1 MSRIISISRRT
12 DIPAF
17 YGSWFQ
23 RRLDE
28 GFAGW
33 VNPFGGQRY
42 LVSLK
47 PEDVTALVF
56 WSKNYRPF
64 LPVLEQVRALGY
76 PTVFNYTITG
86 LPQEFESNLV
96 PPKDAIDSLLELSR
110 LYSPDHIN
118 WRYDPI
124 VISSMTPPE
133 FHEQRFAELC
143 AQLQGHVKRC
153 TFSFAIQYGKVA
165 RNYQLFEKEHSIK
178 FVDPPQSEQIA
189 LARRLTD
196 IATAHD
202 IEMHT
207 CCGDYLVDDR
217 IKKAHCV
224 DGDLISRLFYEGKWK
239 GAKKPTRKECG
250 CTTSTDIGK
259 YNSCPHGCI
268 YCYANRNKE
277 QAIELCNAHDPA
289 SAFIGYSKAES
300 DRFVDEIRH
309 GKPLPK
315 AN

>member
-1 MSRIISISRRT
+1 MSRIISVSRRT
-12 DIPAF
+12 DVPAF

-23 RRLDE
+23 QRLDE

-64 LPVLEQVRALGY
+64 LPVLEQVRAIGY

-86 LPQEFESNLV
+86 LPHEFESNLV
-96 PPKDAIDSLLELSR
+96 PTEDAIDSLVELSR
-110 LYSPDHIN
+110 IYSPDHIN

-165 RNYQLFEKEHSIK
+165 RNYQLFEKEHSVK

-189 LARRLTD
+189 LASRLTD

-207 CCGDYLVDDR
+207 CCGDYLIDDR

-224 DGDLISRLFYEGKWK
+224 DGNLISRLFYEGKWK

-277 QAIELCNAHDPA
+277 QAVELCNAHDPA
-289 SAFIGYSKAES
+289 SAFIGYSKS
-300 DRFVDEIRH
+300 DSNRFVDEIRH
-309 GKPLPK
+309 DKQLPK
-315 AN
+315 AK